1 MQSTP
6 RILLLEARD
15 LPEQVLALGLQVQ
28 HLEFKLA
35 DCRVIRDCLDY
46 VFSRPNHLIL
56 QEFRHLVVLVP
67 DLLQLKL
74 EAVSLELQ
82 LCFTVSQCAVL
93 FLKRLD
99 LALKLLNLVDAAEL
113 QILAKLRERLDR
125 LLVLLPA
132 AKQFALEAP
141 DTIF

>member
-56 QEFRHLVVLVP
+56 QELRHLVVLVP